1 MTLTD
6 NELPACLPACL
17 IRCAAMATLQ
27 DVWKQLVQVE
37 VLGGT
42 CCGGAAEAM
51 PRNPRLHIKGVGDV
65 TLPLNA
71 DQVGLSLTLSPHHSL
86 PLLHA
91 FLQSGFS

>member
-1 MTLTD
+1 
-6 NELPACLPACL
+6 
-17 IRCAAMATLQ
+17 
-27 DVWKQLVQVE
+27 
-37 VLGGT
+37 
-42 CCGGAAEAM
+42 M